1 MARRQ
6 RGIATFVLIVL
17 LISGPTMF
25 SLGWYKV
32 TGDPLLRPLGVT
44 EQSMRAYYG
53 AQGYEIVARVDWDE
67 TRSGVSKDAMRQAL
81 VNAFKVKGVEV
92 HVVFGT
98 SNNGTH
104 ITYRVGPST
113 IGPFPQARAAE
124 GINAAVEAYRMF
136 VPYKP

>member
-6 RGIATFVLIVL
+6 RGIATFILIVL
-17 LISGPTMF
+17 LISGPTVL
-25 SLGWYKV
+25 SLVWHKV

-44 EQSMRAYYG
+44 KQSMQAYYG
-53 AQGYEIVARVDWDE
+53 GRGYEIVARVDWDE

-81 VNAFKVKGVEV
+81 VNAFEAKGVEV

-98 SNNGTH
+98 SKDGTR

-124 GINAAVEAYRMF
+124 GVNAAVEAYRMF